1 MAAREKQLLIVDR
14 TEWHFGKLV
23 INLLVLAVQCGEIAV
38 PINLTAMTLKSGEY
52 LIRIGNGNLKRFIQ
66 EYKKRWQIE
75 ELFAGLTSRGF
86 NFEDHHLTNP
96 TKIAKIMAI
105 LTLACLWVVKTGQ
118 WLHQVKSIRQKKTL
132 PHQVKGI
139 FR

>member
-75 ELFAGLTSRGF
+75 ELFACLTSRGF

-105 LTLACLWVVKTGQ
+105 LTLACLWAFQTGQ
-118 WLHQVKSIRQKKTL
+118 WLHQIKPLRQKKRY
-132 PHQVKGI
+132 HA
-139 FR
+139 R